1 MSTKLKIFSIC
12 CGMAL
17 ATIFSTIEGTAKGP
31 DGINITVCPGN
42 SGLCGVAPDGTIL
55 IGTAVIMN

>member
-17 ATIFSTIEGTAKGP
+17 ACIVSTTDSTAKGP
-31 DGINITVCPGN
+31 DGTNLVHCYGDTGK
-42 SGLCGVAPDGTIL
+42 CGVTPSGIIL
-55 IGTAVIMN
+55 FGTAIIMD

>member
-17 ATIFSTIEGTAKGP
+17 ASIVSTTESTAKGP
-31 DGINITVCPGN
+31 DGTNFVHCAGSVGKCGITPG
-42 SGLCGVAPDGTIL
+42 GVIL
-55 IGTAVIMN
+55 FGTAIIMD